1 MNINTLEIT
10 PYRGIGEI
18 NFNLTL
24 DRTKDHLKENGIIYT
39 IDVWDNKG
47 CDPEVPWSIIRIG
60 KDISLFFA
68 NGKMFK
74 IYLEGDYYGSLV
86 NGIKIGT
93 PISKA
98 KEIDPS
104 LTFEEFEEYYSSS
117 LGYWLE
123 DDIESQSVSSITVFI
138 KELLDEEVFFA
149 YNW

>member
-18 NFNLTL
+18 NFNLSL
-24 DRTKDHLKENGIIYT
+24 DSTKDYLKENGIKYT

-68 NGKMFK
+68 KGKMFK
-74 IYLEGDYYGSLV
+74 IYLEGDYNGSLE
-86 NGIKIGT
+86 NGIRIGT

>member
-18 NFNLTL
+18 NFNLSL
-24 DRTKDHLKENGIIYT
+24 DSIKDYLKENGIKYT

-68 NGKMFK
+68 KGKMFK
-74 IYLEGDYYGSLV
+74 IYLEGDYNGSL
-86 NGIKIGT
+86 
-93 PISKA
+93 
-98 KEIDPS
+98 EIDPS
-104 LTFEEFEEYYSSS
+104 LTFEDFEEYYSSS